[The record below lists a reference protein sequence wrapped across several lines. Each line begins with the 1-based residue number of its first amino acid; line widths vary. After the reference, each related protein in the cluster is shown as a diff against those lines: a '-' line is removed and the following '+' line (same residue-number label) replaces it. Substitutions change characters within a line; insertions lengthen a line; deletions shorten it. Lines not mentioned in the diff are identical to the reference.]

1 MSNEVNEL
9 RQMLATASRNPNGWS
24 VMTTGTLHDL
34 HVLVESMT
42 DRLEEL
48 EAAAAGLMLTVRVN
62 LTRQQTAAMP
72 GLDKALERVHH
83 FMFGD
88 SNG

>member
-1 MSNEVNEL
+1 MNREEKEL
-9 RQMLATASRNPNGWS
+9 RTLLAHASMSPNGWS
-24 VMTTGTLHDL
+24 VLNAQTLRDL
-34 HVLVESMT
+34 HILVESMA

-62 LTRQQTAAMP
+62 FTRQQTATIP
-72 GLDKALERVHH
+72 GLDKALDRVHH

-88 SNG
+88 NNG